1 MKWPEIQVLQP
12 SEIKNRMSM
21 ADETTVTRAAPT
33 GVFWEKAYPG
43 KLDALREVRCGVRES
58 LAGYTDALADD
69 VETVVSELAANAVRH
84 SRSGLADGTYTVRI
98 VSSLD
103 GAVPCICVEVED
115 MGSLGWDGTLDLN
128 PMHGFAVCY
137 ALTHQLG
144 SAEAENGNRVVYARI
159 HHRPD
164 GKPCDRDIDPRV
176 MVDPGRL

>member
-1 MKWPEIQVLQP
+1 MQ
-12 SEIKNRMSM
+12 NRKSM

-33 GVFWEKAYPG
+33 GVFWEKTYPG
-43 KLDALREVRCGVRES
+43 KLDALREVRRGVREN
-58 LAGYTDALADD
+58 LAGYADALADD

-115 MGSLGWDGTLDLN
+115 MGSPGWDGTLDLN
-128 PMHGFAVCY
+128 PMHGLAVCY

-144 SAEAENGNRVVYARI
+144 SLEAENGNRVVYARI
-159 HHRPD
+159 QHWP
-164 GKPCDRDIDPRV
+164 GGTPFDRAIDPRV
-176 MVDPGRL
+176 MVDPDRL